1 MSYAIL
7 NIRILG
13 DFDDDGMNLDMSKI
27 FKILLNFVLPISKY
41 NAILKHVIK
50 NAVLLLFEMMKIEI
64 FLPKYL

>member
-1 MSYAIL
+1 
-7 NIRILG
+7 
-13 DFDDDGMNLDMSKI
+13 MNLDMQKI